1 MEIFLGSL
9 QEHVIYN
16 GGTVTHEDSNY
27 ISLPWGEQS
36 ASTLSIWKFPDSG
49 IHTNERMS
57 LY

>member
-9 QEHVIYN
+9 QENVIYN

-27 ISLPWGEQS
+27 ISLPWEQS